1 MMAVNYIKS
10 PIISDHDA
18 DDSDDATLQRMFRCT
33 FLRECLDVLLSMSI
47 KMYFYP

>member
-33 FLRECLDVLLSMSI
+33 FHHKCLDVLFSMNV
-47 KMYFYP
+47 KMNV